1 MTAPVVAYKAANLR
15 AAADVAM
22 YHARDCERLSD
33 LAVDDGATV
42 ETVRLW
48 RARALEAWRIAAR
61 LFEEAAAN
69 ADHGGDHDS
78 VRACYVEVDRLGRLI
93 DPEYD
98 R

>member
-1 MTAPVVAYKAANLR
+1 MKAANLR
-15 AAADVAM
+15 EAAEVAM

-33 LAVDDGATV
+33 LAVDDGAPV

-48 RARALEAWRIAAR
+48 RARALEAWLIAAR

-69 ADHGGDHDS
+69 AGHDGDHDS
-78 VRACYVEVDRLGRLI
+78 VRACYAEVDRLGVLI
-93 DPEYD
+93 DPEYA

>member
-1 MTAPVVAYKAANLR
+1 VKAANLR

-22 YHARDCERLSD
+22 YHARDCERMSER
-33 LAVDDGATV
+33 ATDDGAPIVTV
-42 ETVRLW
+42 NLW

-69 ADHGGDHDS
+69 SDHSGDVWI
-78 VRACYVEVDRLGRLI
+78 VRSCYVEVDRLGALI
-93 DPEYD
+93 DPEYA

>member
-1 MTAPVVAYKAANLR
+1 MKAADLR
-15 AAADVAM
+15 AAANIAM
-22 YHARDCERLSD
+22 FHARDCERLSD
-33 LAVDDGATV
+33 VAVDDGAPV

-78 VRACYVEVDRLGRLI
+78 VRGCYVEANRLDRLI

>member
-1 MTAPVVAYKAANLR
+1 MKAANLR
-15 AAADVAM
+15 TAADVAM

-33 LAVDDGATV
+33 LAVDNGEPAD
-42 ETVRLW
+42 TVRLW

-78 VRACYVEVDRLGRLI
+78 VRACYVEVDRLGVLI
-93 DPEYD
+93 DPEYIP
-98 R
+98 